1 MSTINTTCTG
11 CSRMQL
17 VETCHSTG
25 KRNIII
31 LLESDRSFNLAAN
44 CCDMR
49 RHCYDCKHKI
59 NGSKNV
65 EAISSSNTFASHR
78 LFPGRLRIAVL
89 SFPFD
94 QILMSHPAVSGVPV
108 LVSGKIDWEPL
119 NLMVK
124 ESNPLVPLRISSVH
138 IVNMILKYHLWI
150 LMG

>member
-25 KRNIII
+25 KRNIIL

-44 CCDMR
+44 CCDMQ

-59 NGSKNV
+59 NGSKNA

-94 QILMSHPAVSGVPV
+94 QNFDVPV

-124 ESNPLVPLRISSVH
+124 ESKPHPSTCLLAQ
-138 IVNMILKYHLWI
+138 MIFSMI
-150 LMG
+150 TTGCSF